1 MTRILPFIF
10 GIAIFCTAAV
20 TQAQVEREVFDAR
33 KLCKLSIP
41 LSWKVNDQ
49 AIKFPEGVSAGGASH
64 ADKSLILLFAFDRA
78 MLDEKVTTEEFLK
91 FQVEK
96 LEAGSAGMAKGE
108 VKSGEIDGK
117 PTRYQAATV
126 KTTTSDLALY
136 WVVIE
141 TTERYYLIQASCHQK
156 SRAAREP
163 EILKSIG
170 SFREIKS

>member
-1 MTRILPFIF
+1 MTRILPLLF
-10 GIAIFCTAAV
+10 GIALFSAAAV
-20 TQAQVEREVFDAR
+20 SQAQVEREVFDAR
-33 KLCKLSIP
+33 KLCKVTVP
-41 LSWKVNDQ
+41 LSWTINQQ
-49 AIKFPEGVSAGGASH
+49 AMKFPEGISAGGASH
-64 ADKSLILLFAFDRA
+64 ADKSLILVFAFDRA

-108 VKSGEIDGK
+108 VKSGQIDGK
-117 PTRYQAATV
+117 PTKYQAATI
-126 KTTTSDLALY
+126 KTTSADLALY

-141 TTERYYLIQASCHQK
+141 TKDRFYLIQASCHQK
-156 SRAAREP
+156 NRPAREP